1 MNGTNKL
8 SQKHQ
13 DQLRLAGEFQG
24 EKYCQNWNAAIWP
37 VLASVSALI
46 TSRFICIWIA
56 RPTHLSST
64 VFGVPGDET
73 QETMLT
79 SVHSAV
85 DDIASTPS
93 EGKVAATIY

>member
-1 MNGTNKL
+1 MFFVYSVLSIILILQFLKALMNGTNKL

-46 TSRFICIWIA
+46 TSRFICI
-56 RPTHLSST
+56 
-64 VFGVPGDET
+64 
-73 QETMLT
+73 
-79 SVHSAV
+79 
-85 DDIASTPS
+85 
-93 EGKVAATIY
+93 